1 MIKINLFKFLVIL
14 LCGIFFF
21 KDSFA
26 KSLLSDDLLNAL
38 SSTYTKNPKIKLERR
53 NLFKIDELMPQAL
66 SDFRPK
72 IDGFYNK
79 GKVDTAISG
88 SNFIQDGVRT
98 ETSKGITI
106 TQPIFNGGSSINKI
120 KEAESK
126 IISQRFLLKKVEQD
140 VLMSAIRVYS
150 KLTSEKSKLKLRK
163 KNAEFLSKNFE
174 SVTNQFEIGDLTLT
188 DVSIA
193 KSRLLLAES
202 DLINTESKLKAITEE
217 YKSIIGIEPE
227 SPDLFFSFPEFNLD
241 VEDIIKQSK
250 QNNPEIQSI
259 LYLIEA
265 DKKNLTILKG
275 KKLPSVEIEAQLRK
289 DSGYFK
295 SDSGREIMS
304 AFANIDIPLYQSGIA
319 SSKIRESRQN
329 LESNKELLKSSINDL
344 KSRIVDSWSTFETAL
359 LKIKAYEEQISAN
372 TKFLEGL
379 NQELFLGER
388 TVLEVLDGEQELI
401 ESELNLVKA
410 NEEYFNSY
418 FMILSH
424 MGNLNAEF
432 LKLPVEIFD
441 DTKNYKR
448 VKFKWIDIIE

>member
-1 MIKINLFKFLVIL
+1 MIKINFFKFLVFL
-14 LCGIFFF
+14 LYGVFFLR
-21 KDSFA
+21 DSHT

-38 SSTYTKNPKIKLERR
+38 SSTYTKNPKINFERK

-106 TQPIFNGGSSINKI
+106 TQPVFNGGSSINKI
-120 KEAESK
+120 KEAENK
-126 IISQRFLLKKVEQD
+126 IISQRFLLKKIEQD

-163 KNAEFLSKNFE
+163 KNVEFLNRNFE
-174 SVTNQFEIGDLTLT
+174 SVSNQFEIGDLTLT

-202 DLINTESKLKAITEE
+202 DLISTESKIKAITEE
-217 YKSIIGIEPE
+217 YKSIIGIDPV
-227 SPDLFFSFPEFNLD
+227 SPDLFFSFPNFNLD
-241 VEDIIKQSK
+241 VKEVIKQSRE
-250 QNNPEIQSI
+250 NNPEIQRI
-259 LYLIEA
+259 IYLIKA
-265 DKKNLTILKG
+265 DKKKLTILQG

-289 DSGYFK
+289 DSGYFR

-344 KSRIVDSWSTFETAL
+344 KFRIVDSWSIFETAL

-418 FMILSH
+418 FMILNH
-424 MGNLNAEF
+424 MGNLNAKF

-441 DTKNYKR
+441 DTKNYKK
-448 VKFKWIDIIE
+448 VKFKWIDIVE

>member
-1 MIKINLFKFLVIL
+1 
-14 LCGIFFF
+14 
-21 KDSFA
+21 
-26 KSLLSDDLLNAL
+26 
-38 SSTYTKNPKIKLERR
+38 
-53 NLFKIDELMPQAL
+53 
-66 SDFRPK
+66 
-72 IDGFYNK
+72 
-79 GKVDTAISG
+79 
-88 SNFIQDGVRT
+88 
-98 ETSKGITI
+98 
-106 TQPIFNGGSSINKI
+106 
-120 KEAESK
+120 
-126 IISQRFLLKKVEQD
+126 
-140 VLMSAIRVYS
+140 
-150 KLTSEKSKLKLRK
+150 
-163 KNAEFLSKNFE
+163 
-174 SVTNQFEIGDLTLT
+174 
-188 DVSIA
+188 
-193 KSRLLLAES
+193 
-202 DLINTESKLKAITEE
+202 
-217 YKSIIGIEPE
+217 
-227 SPDLFFSFPEFNLD
+227 
-241 VEDIIKQSK
+241 
-250 QNNPEIQSI
+250 
-259 LYLIEA
+259 
-265 DKKNLTILKG
+265 
-275 KKLPSVEIEAQLRK
+275 
-289 DSGYFK
+289 
-295 SDSGREIMS
+295 MS

>member
-1 MIKINLFKFLVIL
+1 MRKINLFKFLVIL
-14 LCGIFFF
+14 LYGSFSF

-163 KNAEFLSKNFE
+163 KMQNF
-174 SVTNQFEIGDLTLT
+174 
-188 DVSIA
+188 
-193 KSRLLLAES
+193 
-202 DLINTESKLKAITEE
+202 
-217 YKSIIGIEPE
+217 
-227 SPDLFFSFPEFNLD
+227 
-241 VEDIIKQSK
+241 
-250 QNNPEIQSI
+250 
-259 LYLIEA
+259 
-265 DKKNLTILKG
+265 
-275 KKLPSVEIEAQLRK
+275 
-289 DSGYFK
+289 
-295 SDSGREIMS
+295 
-304 AFANIDIPLYQSGIA
+304 
-319 SSKIRESRQN
+319 
-329 LESNKELLKSSINDL
+329 
-344 KSRIVDSWSTFETAL
+344 
-359 LKIKAYEEQISAN
+359 
-372 TKFLEGL
+372 
-379 NQELFLGER
+379 
-388 TVLEVLDGEQELI
+388 
-401 ESELNLVKA
+401 
-410 NEEYFNSY
+410 
-418 FMILSH
+418 
-424 MGNLNAEF
+424 
-432 LKLPVEIFD
+432 
-441 DTKNYKR
+441 
-448 VKFKWIDIIE
+448 